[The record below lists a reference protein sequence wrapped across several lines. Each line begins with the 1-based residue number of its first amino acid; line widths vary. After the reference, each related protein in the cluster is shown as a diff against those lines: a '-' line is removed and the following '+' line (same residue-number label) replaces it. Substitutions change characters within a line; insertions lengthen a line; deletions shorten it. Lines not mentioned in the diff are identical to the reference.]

1 MRAKTLKTWVLLLLA
16 AMFAIH
22 VSMAWNSRDLI
33 RKGYPDFTIFYS
45 AGKILREGLGTE
57 LYDETTQYRV
67 QQEFAAG
74 VSIRQGPLPYNHP
87 PFEALLFVPFTYLP
101 YFSAYLLWNVINLL
115 ILCSLPLLLRQH
127 IPLIRW
133 ASSAFWLLAALAFF
147 PVFVTLLQGQ
157 DTIILLLLLALMFIS
172 LKKKA
177 DFSAG
182 LWLGLGLFR
191 FQVIMALVVLLLL
204 NRKWKAIAGFLS
216 AGFVLAVISIVL
228 VGAKG
233 ASNYPSYLWSAEKQM
248 HHGASIVSD
257 MPNLRGFIETVL
269 GQTVSSPAVNSL
281 IAISSITLLAAATK
295 WKLWVNLNLGF
306 SLAIIVAILVSYHS
320 LAHDLSVL
328 FLPGLLIINCLRAG
342 ETRAWRRLAL
352 LGPMLLLFLS
362 PVEILL
368 LFHYQRLYLLAPVL
382 LLWSVAIGNEMSSQE
397 RELASSIVGMIRA

>member
-127 IPLIRW
+127 IPLIPW
-133 ASSAFWLLAALAFF
+133 ASRAFWLLAALAFF

-342 ETRAWRRLAL
+342 ETRAWRRVAL

-397 RELASSIVGMIRA
+397 REASSIVE

>member
-45 AGKILREGLGTE
+45 AGKILREGFGTK
-57 LYDETTQYRV
+57 LYDEATQYRV

-133 ASSAFWLLAALAFF
+133 ASSAFWLLAALSFF

-182 LWLGLGLFR
+182 VWLGLGLFR
-191 FQVIMALVVLLLL
+191 FQVIMALAVLLLL

-228 VGAKG
+228 IGAKG
-233 ASNYPSYLWSAEKQM
+233 AANYPSYLWLAEKQM
-248 HHGASIVSD
+248 QHGASIVSD

-281 IAISSITLLAAATK
+281 IAISSIALLAAATK
-295 WKLWVNLNLGF
+295 WKLSANVNLGF

-342 ETRAWRRLAL
+342 ETRAWRRVAL

-397 RELASSIVGMIRA
+397 RELASSIVE

>member
-1 MRAKTLKTWVLLLLA
+1 MGRPERVEHAVQGRLGG
-16 AMFAIH
+16 
-22 VSMAWNSRDLI
+22 I
-33 RKGYPDFTIFYS
+33 R
-45 AGKILREGLGTE
+45 
-57 LYDETTQYRV
+57 
-67 QQEFAAG
+67 
-74 VSIRQGPLPYNHP
+74 
-87 PFEALLFVPFTYLP
+87 
-101 YFSAYLLWNVINLL
+101 
-115 ILCSLPLLLRQH
+115 
-127 IPLIRW
+127 
-133 ASSAFWLLAALAFF
+133 
-147 PVFVTLLQGQ
+147 GQ
-157 DTIILLLLLALMFIS
+157 
-172 LKKKA
+172 
-177 DFSAG
+177 AG
-182 LWLGLGLFR
+182 LRVWLGLGLFR
-191 FQVIMALVVLLLL
+191 FQVIMALVALLLL

-228 VGAKG
+228 IGAKG
-233 ASNYPSYLWSAEKQM
+233 AANYPSYLWLAEKQM
-248 HHGASIVSD
+248 QHGASIVSD

-295 WKLWVNLNLGF
+295 LKLWVNLNLGF

-342 ETRAWRRLAL
+342 ETRAWRRVAL

-397 RELASSIVGMIRA
+397 REASSIVE

>member
-127 IPLIRW
+127 IPLIGS
-133 ASSAFWLLAALAFF
+133 ASRAFWLLAALAFF

-172 LKKKA
+172 LRKKA

-182 LWLGLGLFR
+182 VWLGLGLFR
-191 FQVIMALVVLLLL
+191 FQVIMALVALLLL

-228 VGAKG
+228 IGAKG
-233 ASNYPSYLWSAEKQM
+233 AANYPSYLWLAEKQM
-248 HHGASIVSD
+248 QHGASIVSD

-269 GQTVSSPAVNSL
+269 GQTVSNTTLNSL
-281 IAISSITLLAAATK
+281 IAISSIALLA
-295 WKLWVNLNLGF
+295 F

-342 ETRAWRRLAL
+342 ETRAWRRVAL

-397 RELASSIVGMIRA
+397 REASSIVE

>member
-127 IPLIRW
+127 IPLIGS
-133 ASSAFWLLAALAFF
+133 ASRAFWLLAALAFF

-172 LKKKA
+172 LRKKA

-295 WKLWVNLNLGF
+295 WKLWANVNLGF

-342 ETRAWRRLAL
+342 ETRAWRRVAL

-397 RELASSIVGMIRA
+397 REASSIVE